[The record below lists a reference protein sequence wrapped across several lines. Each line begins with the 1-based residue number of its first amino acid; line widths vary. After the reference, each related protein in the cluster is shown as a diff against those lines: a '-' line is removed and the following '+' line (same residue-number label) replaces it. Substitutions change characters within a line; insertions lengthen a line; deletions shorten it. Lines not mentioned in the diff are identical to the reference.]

1 MNNINKYSLTSKAK
15 LKEAMFGAGCFWGVQ
30 YNFDQL
36 KGVVE
41 TEVGYAGGSTGSPQ
55 AVPTYKDV
63 CTGKTG
69 HAEVVYLRY
78 DPAIISYDEL
88 LKVFWE
94 NHDPTT
100 MNRQGPDVGSQY
112 RSAIF
117 YYDDEQ
123 KELAEKSKEGLD
135 KSGKHMN
142 PVVTEIIPAS
152 IFYKAE
158 EYHQKYFEKTGQKVC
173 H

>member
-1 MNNINKYSLTSKAK
+1 MDKTK
-15 LKEAMFGAGCFWGVQ
+15 LKQAMFGAGCFWGVQ

-41 TEVGYAGGSTGSPQ
+41 TEVGYAGGHTPN
-55 AVPTYKDV
+55 PTYKSV
-63 CTGKTG
+63 CSDTTG
-69 HAEVVYLRY
+69 HAEVVHLWY
-78 DPAIISYDEL
+78 DPGVIKYEAL
-88 LKVFWE
+88 LKDFWE

-112 RSAIF
+112 RSIIF

-123 KELAEKSKEGLD
+123 KTEAEKSKEELG
-135 KSGKHMN
+135 KSGAYMN
-142 PVVTEIIPAS
+142 PIVTEIVPTS
-152 IFYKAE
+152 EFYRAE
-158 EYHQKYFEKTGQKVC
+158 EYHQKYFDKTGQKVC

>member
-1 MNNINKYSLTSKAK
+1 
-15 LKEAMFGAGCFWGVQ
+15 MFGAGCFWGVQ
-30 YNFDQL
+30 YNFDQV

-41 TEVGYAGGSTGSPQ
+41 TEVGYAGGHTEN
-55 AVPTYKDV
+55 PTYKEV
-63 CTGKTG
+63 CTDKTG
-69 HAEVVYLRY
+69 HAEVVHLLY
-78 DPAIISYDEL
+78 DSGIVSYEEL

-100 MNRQGPDVGSQY
+100 LNRQGPDRGSQY
-112 RSAIF
+112 RSVIF

-123 KELAEKSKEGLD
+123 KELAEKSKEELD
-135 KSGKHMN
+135 KSKKFMGQI
-142 PVVTEIIPAS
+142 VTEIVKATQ
-152 IFYKAE
+152 FYKAE